1 MPDNKNDDIILFLNH
16 LGQHQYVDIG
26 SGRPLPDNHPFYK
39 KRFAPINATY
49 FSDTMTEGQ
58 ARKAL
63 SDYLGPAAKNVHLVR
78 YGWPSGGLKKAAAE
92 RKKRDYKHPTL
103 KQRLMAPF
111 TNPVSKEIL
120 KGTGVGFGLGLAGHL
135 ALRKN
140 YGDFSRILPIAGA
153 AAGMGTGA
161 QIVRHRVNGW
171 QEKAKRTRERNRLK
185 KMGLQASS

>member
-1 MPDNKNDDIILFLNH
+1 MPNNDDIILFLNH
-16 LGQHQYVDIG
+16 QGDHQYIDMG
-26 SGRPLPDNHPFYK
+26 SGNVLPPGHPFYRN
-39 KRFAPINATY
+39 RFAPINATY

-63 SDYLGPAAKNVHLVR
+63 SDYLGPAAKRVHLSR
-78 YGWPSGGLKKAAAE
+78 YEWGKTASE

-120 KGTGVGFGLGLAGHL
+120 NGTGVGFGLGLAGHL